1 MKKAI
6 AALFAL
12 LLLISVVSGS
22 LATEEKNKPE
32 IKTID
37 NYVAVFDFEVRTGD
51 KYISRSLAD
60 KVIHEFSQS
69 DKYEVIDR
77 GNMNKILGEQKF
89 QMSGCVAQECKVE
102 AGQILG
108 VGKVVNG
115 SVGLVGKTY
124 YLTLQLIDVKTGKV
138 ELSAEDECR
147 CEIDELLGSTRRLAK
162 KLLDEKV
169 EQPAPVPAAVS
180 KPAGPAKNPV
190 VLMETSLGNMK
201 LELFAKE
208 APISVRNFL
217 DYVNSGF
224 YDGTIFHRAIPNFM
238 IQGGGFM
245 SDLKQKKTN
254 PPIKNEA
261 DNGLKNLLGTLSMA
275 RTMVVD
281 SATSQFF
288 INVVDNGFLNHR
300 DNTPQG
306 YGYAVFGKVSEG
318 MDVVNKIVAIRT
330 GTLKGF
336 QDVPETSVVIKSMKV
351 LP

>member
-1 MKKAI
+1 
-6 AALFAL
+6 
-12 LLLISVVSGS
+12 
-22 LATEEKNKPE
+22 
-32 IKTID
+32 
-37 NYVAVFDFEVRTGD
+37 
-51 KYISRSLAD
+51 
-60 KVIHEFSQS
+60 
-69 DKYEVIDR
+69 
-77 GNMNKILGEQKF
+77 
-89 QMSGCVAQECKVE
+89 
-102 AGQILG
+102 
-108 VGKVVNG
+108 
-115 SVGLVGKTY
+115 
-124 YLTLQLIDVKTGKV
+124 
-138 ELSAEDECR
+138 
-147 CEIDELLGSTRRLAK
+147 
-162 KLLDEKV
+162 
-169 EQPAPVPAAVS
+169 
-180 KPAGPAKNPV
+180 
-190 VLMETSLGNMK
+190 METSLGNMK

-224 YDGTIFHRAIPNFM
+224 YDGTIFHRVIPNFM

-288 INVVDNGFLNHR
+288 INVVDNVFLNHR